1 MENSWKSLINCEVN
15 LILTWSSTCVINNS
29 TWQRRFTI
37 TDLIV
42 ILPNQDT
49 VKLLQ
54 QLKSGFKRTINW
66 SKYQSDPKAYAQN
79 QYLNDLIDP
88 SLEEVNRPF
97 VLSFEN
103 EDDIRSH
110 SNYYFPKVEV
120 IDYNVMIDGKNLSD
134 QPINNHFKTY
144 ENIIKIVTGQRD
156 HRKNWL
162 FVRLYLFLKKL

>member
-1 MENSWKSLINCEVN
+1 MINCELD
-15 LILTWSSTCVINNS
+15 LILTWPSTCVITNS
-29 TWQRRFTI
+29 TGAGRFTL
-37 TDLIV
+37 TDTNIYVPVVTLSTK
-42 ILPNQDT
+42 NNT
-49 VKLLQ
+49 KLFL